1 MLGSIVF
8 LSLQTTVNVKTDY
21 VSYFLKS
28 LENSKLIKSIQLI
41 VCFVLLNLA
50 EDNKSLAYH
59 GLRAAAVPLLDLET
73 CRMSD
78 VNGGRSQSI
87 LDTMIC
93 AGQ

>member
-1 MLGSIVF
+1 MVF
-8 LSLQTTVNVKTDY
+8 LSLPYHIFKITRN
-21 VSYFLKS
+21 F
-28 LENSKLIKSIQLI
+28 KLIKSIELF
-41 VCFVLLNLA
+41 VCLLNLA